1 MTDHE
6 KLVMRNIIYAVETGG
21 QVYGQKDYA
30 DFTEAYTNSSAEH
43 AITIGAGQ
51 WYGNEAR
58 TLLLKIKTTDAATFS
73 KYDTAGVA
81 ADLNKTDWSNYQ
93 LSKTSAKA
101 KAIVHIIN
109 STVGHRC
116 QDQLMD
122 GQMETYV
129 KEAASLG
136 VTAMDAK
143 MMCANFRHQG
153 GLSALVH
160 DAPPFGF
167 CGEKDSC
174 QDYKALHTG
183 SSLYCLPDRYRKSGR
198 SI

>member
-1 MTDHE
+1 MD
-6 KLVMRNIIYAVETGG
+6 K
-21 QVYGQKDYA
+21 
-30 DFTEAYTNSSAEH
+30 
-43 AITIGAGQ
+43 
-51 WYGNEAR
+51 R
-58 TLLLKIKTTDAATFS
+58 TMLILRKHIPTVLRIKTTDAATFS

-153 GLSALVH
+153 GLSAVKRILAKTTKPYTLDHLMQILTARPQMQEPLIIQSIGGMLHQNTRVRH
-160 DAPPFGF
+160 GVP
-167 CGEKDSC
+167 
-174 QDYKALHTG
+174 AL
-183 SSLYCLPDRYRKSGR
+183 
-198 SI
+198 